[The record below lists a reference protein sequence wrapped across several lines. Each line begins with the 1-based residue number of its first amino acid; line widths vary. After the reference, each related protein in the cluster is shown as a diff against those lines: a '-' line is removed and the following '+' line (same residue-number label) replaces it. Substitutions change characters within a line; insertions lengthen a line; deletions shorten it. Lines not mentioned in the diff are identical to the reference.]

1 MPKVKSKKIEN
12 VPKEITDYPKSDSI
26 LYTDGKRSYNYKI
39 KQEGLYPQPPILAYT
54 QGKNKYKIP
63 NGYCV
68 ETTWGRGEKKKTV
81 KCFIN
86 YVEGKPLFK
95 IMYGINFS
103 EEVQSNISST
113 TAANAVLKKLFPLN
127 EKSLISGVHLFGIHL
142 ITLKQARENV
152 RSTKENNIQLISLE
166 HCSKSTLNK
175 RQHKFGNQLKQHVQ
189 VEGSKI
195 YGKDQVVL
203 KQISYSIRDMD
214 FQIDYEEKNDIK
226 EKKLISAVQA
236 IDLNYIPREGYRA
249 LAAKIPITLINL
261 PLDFAED
268 SNSEIIQNIKKGG
281 TRSVK
286 DILKYIVPTLISNEI
301 LDINNPII
309 HLRVSGDGRNVGR
322 KIKHVMVTIAIL
334 NDIQNIHKPDHHY
347 TTILF
352 SGVEKYEVLEIM
364 MASFIKEL
372 DEIKKNG
379 LMIGEIIWN
388 FVLYFSSDW
397 KFLSICLGFNSANSK
412 FFCPW
417 CQVSK
422 YDQGNDWKI
431 SKKMENIQ
439 EYPGHNRKP
448 LFNMISLD
456 NWVPDELHILLRI
469 WDRLWCL
476 VLAELKE
483 FNQFDD
489 ICRDEIVKEMN
500 RIGVNFQFWQEK
512 SNTWNHTSLMGD
524 DKKKVLKNFNF
535 KRILPSSRAN
545 AIRELWDHFHQIYL
559 NLKLKNYDAQQFR
572 FEAED
577 WLELFKVL
585 YMPSDITP
593 YMHVLVCH
601 MSEFMKR
608 HKQFGIKAFSCAAV
622 EKKNHQQVTHFFR
635 QTMKDGGKIKKSA
648 ITDIL
653 EYENRDTGFLE
664 FDETTLSV
672 NVF

>member
-12 VPKEITDYPKSDSI
+12 VPKEITDYPKTDSI

-236 IDLNYIPREGYRA
+236 IDLNYIPREEMNQ
-249 LAAKIPITLINL
+249 KIPITLINL
-261 PLDFAED
+261 PLDFAEY
-268 SNSEIIQNIKKGG
+268 SNSEIVQNIKKGG

-422 YDQGNDWKI
+422 YDQ
-431 SKKMENIQ
+431 
-439 EYPGHNRKP
+439 
-448 LFNMISLD
+448 
-456 NWVPDELHILLRI
+456 
-469 WDRLWCL
+469 

-559 NLKLKNYDAQQFR
+559 NLKLKNFDAQQFR

-577 WLELFKVL
+577 WLELFK
-585 YMPSDITP
+585 
-593 YMHVLVCH
+593 
-601 MSEFMKR
+601 
-608 HKQFGIKAFSCAAV
+608 
-622 EKKNHQQVTHFFR
+622 
-635 QTMKDGGKIKKSA
+635 TMKDGGKNKKSA

-653 EYENRDTGFLE
+653 EYENRVLFYL
-664 FDETTLSV
+664 FDNVETSTPKPKKINLK
-672 NVF
+672 